1 MSYSRVLRAKLE
13 LMRRPLDAA
22 LERLWAERD
31 QARAYPQFLI
41 HLHQVIR
48 ASVPLMEAALRRSLE
63 RAAFDPVCAI
73 LAEYLAVHIEEER
86 GHDAWALA
94 DLEAVGVGRDA
105 LLACLPPAE
114 TAALV
119 GAQYYWI
126 EHHHP
131 VALLGYILVLEDGP
145 DDADPFLDELRA
157 RSGFPEAAFRTL
169 RQHGRRDRG
178 HRADQDRLCDRL
190 PLERMHKDAI
200 GVSLAHT
207 AASLA
212 HCILAIT
219 LRPDEPHVRRASVA
233 AIA

>member
-13 LMRRPLDAA
+13 WMRRPLDAA
-22 LERLWAERD
+22 LDRLWSESD
-31 QARAYPQFLI
+31 PARAYSRFLV

-48 ASVPLMEAALRRSLE
+48 ASVPLMQVARARARE
-63 RAAFDPVCAI
+63 RASADAVCAG
-73 LAEYLAVHIEEER
+73 LADYFAAHIDEER
-86 GHDAWALA
+86 DHDAWALA
-94 DLEAVGVGRDA
+94 DLDATGVGREAA
-105 LLACLPPAE
+105 LASFPSAQ

-145 DDADPFLDELRA
+145 SDADGFLDELRE
-157 RSGFPEAAFRTL
+157 RTRFPEAAFRTM
-169 RQHGRRDRG
+169 RHHGRLDPG
-178 HRADQDRLCDRL
+178 HRADLDRLIDRL
-190 PLERMHKDAI
+190 PLERVHKDAI

-212 HCILAIT
+212 ECILAIG
-219 LRPDEPHVRRASVA
+219 A
-233 AIA
+233 